1 MKLFLIFEISFFFH
15 AVRCCG
21 KMIRIILDDKAGE
34 FSIEFKIELSDR
46 SCNKKHFGKRKF
58 IIQRTEN

>member
-1 MKLFLIFEISFFFH
+1 MKLFLILRFIFFH

-34 FSIEFKIELSDR
+34 FGIEFEIELSGR
-46 SCNKKHFGKRKF
+46 SCNKKHFGKHKF